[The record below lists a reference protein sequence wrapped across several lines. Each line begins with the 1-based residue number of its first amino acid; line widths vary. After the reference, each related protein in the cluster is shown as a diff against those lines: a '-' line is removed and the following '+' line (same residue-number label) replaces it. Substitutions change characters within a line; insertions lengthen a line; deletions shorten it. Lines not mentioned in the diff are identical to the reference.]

1 MHDNLKTNNG
11 ATTVI
16 ESFVPTGF
24 SLKIFRDR
32 YAFTETETW
41 EEACLRV
48 AQQMSIAEIPEKQ
61 QQYREKF
68 YNILSNNMFVP
79 GGRIWY
85 NSGRTNPQLLNC
97 FVLDPNKDSKE
108 GWGKSSY
115 NMIVTSM
122 TGGGCGDD
130 FSDVRPR
137 NASISGQKGVA
148 PGAVELMR
156 LIDNCADPVRNGG
169 QRRVA
174 LMFSLDLDHPDI
186 EEFLNAKLAKG
197 ELSHA
202 NVSVRSKYTKEFIR
216 AVKNDSDWELSWK
229 GKYKRTVKARDL
241 WNTIVANAY
250 NSAEPGFLNWE
261 LVESESNIHYI
272 EPLVTTNPCG
282 EIALSAYDCCCL
294 GHLVLTRFI
303 KDGQIDYSL
312 LGNTIR
318 TAVRFLDNV
327 LSVNSYP
334 LPEMKEKSQKLRR
347 IGLGTTAMADTL
359 AILGL
364 RYGSEE
370 GNKFID
376 KLYRFISKAAY
387 ESSVMLAVEKGAFPL
402 CNPEK
407 HVESGFMKRMPAKIR
422 SLVQEHG
429 IRNCCI
435 LTQAPTGTVSILS
448 GNCSSGIEPMFAP
461 AYERRYWDGEERKTE
476 LVFHPLFEQFMKEGK
491 SVEHFVGSHD
501 LSVRD
506 HMEVQKIVQRHVDNA
521 VSKTINI
528 AHDCPMEE
536 VEKLWLEY
544 LPHLKGTTFYRDGTR
559 GMVREDGT
567 VEPPP
572 LSPIPIDEAKAR
584 FNETHK
590 TEAETVDDC
599 ASGLCTI

>member
-1 MHDNLKTNNG
+1 MTEK
-11 ATTVI
+11 
-16 ESFVPTGF
+16 FVPTGF
-24 SLKIFRDR
+24 SNTIFRDR
-32 YAFTETETW
+32 YAFTEAETW
-41 EEACLRV
+41 EEACSRV
-48 AQQMSIAEIPEKQ
+48 AHQMAIAETPEKQ

-68 YNILSNNMFVP
+68 YNILSANMFVP

-97 FVLDPNKDSKE
+97 FVLDPNKDSRE

-137 NASISGQKGVA
+137 NATISGQKGVA

-174 LMFSLDLDHPDI
+174 LMFSLDLDHPDV

-202 NVSVRSKYTKEFIR
+202 NVSVRSKHTKEFIK
-216 AVKNDSDWELSWK
+216 AVKNDGDWELSWK
-229 GKYKRTVKARDL
+229 GKYKRIVKAKAL
-241 WNTIVANAY
+241 WDTIVANAY

-261 LVESESNIHYI
+261 LVESESNIWYI

-303 KDGQIDYSL
+303 DGGQIDYAL

-347 IGLGTTAMADTL
+347 IGLGTTALADTL

-370 GNKFID
+370 GNKFVD

-387 ESSVMLAVEKGAFPL
+387 EASVMLAVEKGAFPG

-407 HVESGFMKRMPAKIR
+407 HVESGFMKRMPEKIK
-422 SLVQEHG
+422 SLVREHG

-448 GNCSSGIEPMFAP
+448 GNCSSGIEPIFSAV
-461 AYERRYWDGEERKTE
+461 YERRYWDKDVRKTE
-476 LVFHPLFEQFMKEGK
+476 LIFHPLFEQFMKEGRD
-491 SVEHFVGSHD
+491 VQHLVGSHD

-506 HMEVQKIVQRHVDNA
+506 HMEVQRIVQKHVDNA

-528 AHDCPMEE
+528 AHDYPMAE

-544 LPHLKGTTFYRDGTR
+544 LPTLKGTTFYRENTR
-559 GMVREDGT
+559 GFVREDGT
-567 VEPPP
+567 VEEPP
-572 LSPIPIDEAKAR
+572 LKALSIEEGKLR
-584 FNETHK
+584 F
-590 TEAETVDDC
+590 AEKHGVNAAEVVEC
-599 ASGLCTI
+599 PSGICEMK